1 MLFFIFHFI
10 CPYHKTF
17 LMNENIWWTPN
28 ATPKNQYA
36 AGQKCAGNKQILGVH
51 HQNKIICQPAV
62 KSSTPVY
69 INVALFHTLIQ
80 YMTRYK
86 LSVNRLS
93 IKKKKTQ
100 SHFISKINIQT
111 ERPH

>member
-1 MLFFIFHFI
+1 M
-10 CPYHKTF
+10 
-17 LMNENIWWTPN
+17 
-28 ATPKNQYA
+28 
-36 AGQKCAGNKQILGVH
+36 LGVH
-51 HQNKIICQPAV
+51 HQNKMICQPAV

-93 IKKKKTQ
+93 IKKKNHKAILFLKLTYKQRGPIKHVFIFKTLLFSAKQ
-100 SHFISKINIQT
+100 C
-111 ERPH
+111 